1 MKFLEKLD
9 FFKPIGKGLA
19 ELDRF
24 VDREMPFDSGWGL
37 PAALVAAYYGG
48 PAVLNAMGGSATG
61 AAGGAAGGA
70 SSVLGGGSGAGAMTA
85 GNSMLANFGL
95 DAGTG
100 FAASNGASF
109 ALPSSAYTPEYL
121 NMLAAQNGVDLGD
134 PTFFQRFT
142 GNTEQGLY
150 NPKEMSSSKLLSE
163 LLKSRGEKSKPMQQ
177 QLQQITQQPS
187 QQTMAQQG
195 PATYEDLNEPFYDQN
210 LTQQE
215 RSRKLLAQQ
224 LRLLKPKM
232 TAEKPQF
239 SNMDIQ
245 SLLSNFKV

>member
-19 ELDRF
+19 EADTFMR
-24 VDREMPFDSGWGL
+24 REMPFNMSWGV
-37 PAALVAAYYGG
+37 PAAAVAAYFGG
-48 PAVLNAMGGSATG
+48 PAVLNAL
-61 AAGGAAGGA
+61 GGAGSTA
-70 SSVLGGGSGAGAMTA
+70 SGAGSMT
-85 GNSMLANFGL
+85 GNSMLAKYGL

-100 FAASNGASF
+100 FAASNGANF

-134 PTFFQRFT
+134 PTLFQRFT

-150 NPKEMSSSKLLSE
+150 NPNQMSGSKLLSQ
-163 LLKSRGEKSKPMQQ
+163 LLKSRSKQSQQSQPM
-177 QLQQITQQPS
+177 

-195 PATYEDLNEPFYDQN
+195 PASYEDLNEPFYDQN
-210 LTQQE
+210 MTQQE

-224 LRLLKPKM
+224 LRLLSPKM
-232 TAEKPQF
+232 GQKPQF